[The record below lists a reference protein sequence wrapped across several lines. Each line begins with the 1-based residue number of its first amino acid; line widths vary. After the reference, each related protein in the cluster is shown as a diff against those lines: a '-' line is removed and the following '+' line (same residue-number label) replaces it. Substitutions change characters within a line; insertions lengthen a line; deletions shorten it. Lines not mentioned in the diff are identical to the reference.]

1 MKVEMKGKSLYLTL
15 AAILLAL
22 GAVFAIYSAITAET
36 MDYSLLV
43 LGVVQLAL
51 AVGLMLKYSI
61 AYYGVLVL
69 SLLAVLRGVL
79 TGDLSDMNTLISIA
93 LDAAVLVLLILGSSM
108 QTVTAKLPARVTG
121 VNGYQFFRKLQ

>member
-15 AAILLAL
+15 AAILLVL
-22 GAVFAIYSAITAET
+22 GAVLAIYYAMTAET
-36 MDYSLLV
+36 VDYSLLI
-43 LGVVQLAL
+43 LGIVQLAL
-51 AVGLMLKYSI
+51 AVGLMLKYSV

-93 LDAAVLVLLILGSSM
+93 LDAAVLVLLILGSSV

>member
-15 AAILLAL
+15 AAILLTF
-22 GAVFAIYSAITAET
+22 GAVFAIYSAITAEM

-51 AVGLMLKYSI
+51 AIGLMLKYSI

-93 LDAAVLVLLILGSSM
+93 LDVAVLVLLILGSGM

-121 VNGYQFFRKLQ
+121 VNGYKFFRKLQ

>member
-15 AAILLAL
+15 AAILLTL

-51 AVGLMLKYSI
+51 AIGLMLKYSI